1 LRERLS
7 LQLWPAAGVL
17 TLLVAGVLVTAG
29 ILAMGGKSEEQAGG
43 ATTRSATATAAPA
56 TSDAAKACARGASP
70 ASEEPTLFDDL
81 AKGAS
86 RDDPHF
92 EVSFGAEISDHSAG
106 AHADLDLEM
115 AVGAENVAPRAF
127 YVTIPP
133 EWGITPGC
141 QIPVGL
147 AIGKLRWDALL
158 GRDGNPCNEPGPLL
172 FDMLNATTD
181 TTNTVEFKDADGNG
195 RPDFAEDKDASGR
208 ADVLERYPSF
218 LKRMFPGRLPIRR
231 TVGLFKYV
239 DPPILAQS
247 LFFESL
253 SGSKGTT
260 LVIILQDLGD
270 PEAVP
275 GESGFTDYC
284 TPVGFRISDSGATF
298 QGLPLFTNPTA
309 GRYQFILTAF
319 GERDADGD
327 GIENTLD
334 TCPFDVN
341 QGNPRVK
348 GEGDA
353 DEDGLDAACDPNDF
367 EPNPDQD
374 GDGYLNRVDLCPLV
388 PATDTTKQKDADGDG
403 IGDEC
408 DTSGN
413 GPNVPDGHVSFALQA
428 GEVVIR

>member
-1 LRERLS
+1 M
-7 LQLWPAAGVL
+7 WPAAAL
-17 TLLVAGVLVTAG
+17 LALVAAGVGVTVG
-29 ILAMGGKSEEQAGG
+29 ILAMGGKSEEDA
-43 ATTRSATATAAPA
+43 AVAPTRTARATAAP
-56 TSDAAKACARGASP
+56 TTDAAKACARGPAP

-81 AKGAS
+81 ADGAS
-86 RDDPHF
+86 RDDPDF
-92 EVSFGAEISDHSAG
+92 EVSFGAEVSDQSAG
-106 AHADLDLEM
+106 VHADLNLEM
-115 AVGAENVAPRAF
+115 AVGGKNVAPRAF

-141 QIPVGL
+141 QIPLGL
-147 AIGKLRWDALL
+147 AIGKLRWDAPL

-172 FDMLNATTD
+172 FNMLNASTD
-181 TTNTVEFKDADGNG
+181 TANTVEFGDSDGND

-208 ADVLERYPSF
+208 ADVVEKYPTF
-218 LKRMFPGRLPIRR
+218 LKRMFPGRVPIRR
-231 TVGLFKYV
+231 LVGLFKYV

-260 LVIILQDLGD
+260 LVIIVQDLGD
-270 PEAVP
+270 PEAVR

-284 TPVGFRISDSGATF
+284 TPYGFRISDSGATF
-298 QGLPLFTNPTA
+298 EGLPLYTNPAA

-367 EPNPDQD
+367 EGNPDQD
-374 GDGYLNRVDLCPLV
+374 GDGYLNRVDICPL
-388 PATDTTKQKDADGDG
+388 AAGADTTKQKDADEDG

-408 DTSGN
+408 DTSGK
-413 GPNVPDGHVSFALQA
+413 GRDVPDGHVSLALGA
-428 GEVVIR
+428 GEIVTH